1 MEGDAPALEAAIR
14 DFYWRLRR
22 AVDRLL
28 ASSGSSV
35 VRTKLLLWIFKNG
48 PLRSGEISEAFD
60 YSPRTTTEAIDALE
74 RDGLVFR
81 EQDPRDRRAKLV
93 SLTPEG
99 AALLSRSEPAMR
111 QYMDEVFAALE
122 LEEQKKLAELLEKL
136 NVRLDML
143 ERER

>member
-1 MEGDAPALEAAIR
+1 
-14 DFYWRLRR
+14 
-22 AVDRLL
+22 
-28 ASSGSSV
+28 V

-74 RDGLVFR
+74 RDGLVSR
-81 EQDPRDRRAKLV
+81 EQDPGDRRAKLV
-93 SLTPEG
+93 SLTAEG